1 MVGELDESA
10 RLRAQPVAS
19 WGAIFAGAA
28 VALGTSIILFV
39 IGSGLG
45 FAAISPWPHQSM
57 SAATFTI
64 TGAIWLILTQ
74 WLSATLGGYIA
85 GRLRQRWLATHAHE
99 VFFRDTAHGL
109 VAWAVATV
117 VIAAVAAGSVRS
129 LEGHEGDSLAPVAM
143 NAEVQYQVDRLFRVP
158 PASGDPSAGRNALN
172 DASSLNHANAAA
184 EHIALAAMTT
194 GAMSDEDRQYLVAA
208 VAAVGG
214 IAPDAAGKRVDSF
227 IAALNEAQ
235 AKFTAA
241 ADRAR
246 QLAAEAAIYTGLAM
260 LIGAFCASVAAALG
274 GRLRDEHS

>member
-1 MVGELDESA
+1 MVGELDENV
-10 RLRAQPVAS
+10 RLRAEPVAS
-19 WGAIFAGAA
+19 WGAILAGAA
-28 VALGTSIILFV
+28 VALGTSSILFV

-45 FAAISPWPHQSM
+45 FAAISPWPHQSV
-57 SAATFTI
+57 SAVTFTI

-129 LEGHEGDSLAPVAM
+129 LEGHEGDSMTAVAM

-158 PASGDPSAGRNALN
+158 PAAGEPGAGRNSLN
-172 DASSLNHANAAA
+172 DTSSLNAASTGA
-184 EHIALAAMTT
+184 EHIALAAMAT
-194 GAMSDEDRQYLVAA
+194 GAMSDEDRQYLAA
-208 VAAVGG
+208 SVAAVGG
-214 IAPDAAGKRVDSF
+214 IAPEAAGKRVDSF

-235 AKFTAA
+235 AKFKAA

-274 GRLRDEHS
+274 GRLRDEHA